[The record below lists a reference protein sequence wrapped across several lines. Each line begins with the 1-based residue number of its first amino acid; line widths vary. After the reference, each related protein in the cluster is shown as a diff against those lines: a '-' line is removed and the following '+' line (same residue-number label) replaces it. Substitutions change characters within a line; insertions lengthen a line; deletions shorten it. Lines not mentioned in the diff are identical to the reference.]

1 MRQESDTGLSLSSL
15 SALAVISVHGP
26 MTLGTL
32 ADLEKVSPPTITRV
46 VRRLEADGL
55 VQLIA
60 GEEDRR
66 HKFVQVTDVGA
77 RLLATSRERKNAWLT
92 SQMSELSGTDIKA
105 LRRVVGL
112 FEGLVGAEVTR

>member
-77 RLLATSRERKNAWLT
+77 RLLATSRA
-92 SQMSELSGTDIKA
+92 
-105 LRRVVGL
+105 
-112 FEGLVGAEVTR
+112 